1 MERPWIPGRRRFQDE
16 MDFLWSDGIVDIG
29 EAITKPWWNILPV
42 VRSKSVKKE
51 LLFSKRSSFLYP
63 LYREKTDRPAGK
75 DLKNPYG
82 ELIIKNR
89 ESGGYSKM
97 RMK

>member
-1 MERPWIPGRRRFQDE
+1 M
-16 MDFLWSDGIVDIG
+16 
-29 EAITKPWWNILPV
+29 
-42 VRSKSVKKE
+42 
-51 LLFSKRSSFLYP
+51 YP
-63 LYREKTDRPAGK
+63 LYREKTDRAAGK